1 MNSGLAYLDG
11 IDSAVAV
18 NSDEVEQFFS
28 QPEPPA
34 EAPVDDARPEPETPA
49 SLPLLKSEI
58 ASVSA
63 EQWTRF
69 ALAMKTAAVDSVS
82 GSNALG
88 AWEMRPKR
96 LADLELMTN
105 LRYGRTPF
113 GRLAC
118 DGDFRLPLTKRKFLE
133 NAGVQYRVFV
143 TSMRRYVDGL
153 TDGTIAQPSD
163 TPTDMTLSGALAIL
177 HRCGPGGLVKW
188 SDKAS
193 RFSDTADLYNR
204 VNGLF

>member
-1 MNSGLAYLDG
+1 MKSGLAYLDG

-18 NSDEVEQFFS
+18 NSDEVAEFFS
-28 QPEPPA
+28 HPLDA
-34 EAPVDDARPEPETPA
+34 EAAVETRAEPDEAPA
-49 SLPLLKSEI
+49 PSPLLKSEL
-58 ASVSA
+58 ASVTDK
-63 EQWTRF
+63 EWTSF
-69 ALAMKTAAVDSVS
+69 VVAMKTAAVDSVS

-96 LADLELMTN
+96 LADLDLMTN
-105 LRYGRTPF
+105 LRYGRTPL

-133 NAGVQYRVFV
+133 NAGVQYRVFA

-153 TDGTIAQPSD
+153 NDGTVAQPANV
-163 TPTDMTLSGALAIL
+163 PTDMTLSGALAIL

-188 SDKAS
+188 SDKES
-193 RFSDTADLYNR
+193 RFSDTADLYGR